1 MRAAKSVPDEKM
13 VVTTQPPSTEF
24 HDPAW
29 MVRRA
34 WSDYRLPRLQE
45 IVRGIIANLEA
56 VPAHE
61 LLGREVP
68 GCDLSN
74 PELTT
79 RDPVAEALRACC
91 EELRDASGMTGAET
105 DRAQHCGEVRS
116 YIQGQP
122 VAWSNTFSEALNEYR
137 RAATR
142 ALELAFG
149 RAVAA

>member
-1 MRAAKSVPDEKM
+1 MRAAKSVPDERM

-45 IVRGIIANLEA
+45 IVQGIIAHLQA

-61 LLGREVP
+61 LLGRE
-68 GCDLSN
+68 LSN
-74 PELTT
+74 PDLTA

-105 DRAQHCGEVRS
+105 DRARHCGEVRS

-122 VAWSNTFSEALNEYR
+122 VEWSNTFSEALNEYR

-142 ALELAFG
+142 ALEAVFG